1 MHIQNFNYNTQNS
14 KPAFNGVKLYSGA
27 DDVLKRVFTK
37 HAQWDEFKQVIDDRA
52 MDSCTDLIFYGRGEK
67 KLTAKIC
74 PKNINQHTQDIA
86 NKLYKQHFWQS
97 TINFIKKMSEKTQE
111 VENDICWM
119 PDNSKIDSILSLTK

>member
-14 KPAFNGVKLYSGA
+14 KPAFNGVKLLSGA

-52 MDSCTDLIFYGRGEK
+52 MDCCTDLIFYGNGKK
-67 KLTAKIC
+67 KLTAKIS
-74 PKNINQHTQDIA
+74 PKNINQHTIDIA
-86 NKLYKQHFWQS
+86 NKKHKQRFWQS
-97 TINFIKKMSEKTQE
+97 TINFIKEMSAKTQE

>member
-1 MHIQNFNYNTQNS
+1 MHIGINNYTQQS
-14 KPAFNGVKLYSGA
+14 KTPAFKGVKLYSGA

-52 MDSCTDLIFYGRGEK
+52 MDSCTDLIFYGNGEK

-74 PKNINQHTQDIA
+74 PKNINQHTQDMV
-86 NKLYKQHFWQS
+86 NKLYKQRFWQS

>member
-74 PKNINQHTQDIA
+74 PKNINQHTQDMV
-86 NKLYKQHFWQS
+86 NKLYKQRFWQS

-111 VENDICWM
+111 VENNMFWA
-119 PDNSKIDSILSLTK
+119 PDNSKIDSIISLCK